1 MFVEESSMEVFRAR
15 LDGWVGTRSV
25 IPAHG
30 RGIAAGT
37 VQVPSSPNHDSMS
50 YGNLFSNCAK
60 Y

>member
-1 MFVEESSMEVFRAR
+1 MEVFRAR

-37 VQVPSSPNHDSMS
+37 AQVPSSPNHDSMS